1 MATHWATVLYYK
13 QCNNV
18 TMTVNVMI
26 SVHEVNCIQSKG
38 RNAFMELLTFLYAML
53 SFENEIIYAV

>member
-1 MATHWATVLYYK
+1 
-13 QCNNV
+13 
-18 TMTVNVMI
+18 MTVNVMI
-26 SVHEVNCIQSKG
+26 SVHEVNCIQSEG